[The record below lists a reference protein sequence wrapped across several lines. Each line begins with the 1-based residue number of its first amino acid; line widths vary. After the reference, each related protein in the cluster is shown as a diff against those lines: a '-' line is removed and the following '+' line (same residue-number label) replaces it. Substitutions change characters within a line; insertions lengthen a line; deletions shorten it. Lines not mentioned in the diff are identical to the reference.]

1 MLVAAEGAAAV
12 VLLVDAGLQEA
23 KTGRLARKGQA
34 RVQRSPTVQVSV
46 AEAAGA
52 VEGVVGE
59 AGKATLPA
67 DRGSMTGM
75 MPLDGGMPQHKR
87 HTVQQ
92 AGLDTGCLAAF
103 SVCSLCFSQRISTA
117 QRHGKG
123 CSQASFDP
131 SLLFLLQPSCLIGMS
146 RRSVTALAKATGVLK
161 LRRSPSTPSAPLHCK
176 CL

>member
-75 MPLDGGMPQHKR
+75 MPLDGGM
-87 HTVQQ
+87 
-92 AGLDTGCLAAF
+92 
-103 SVCSLCFSQRISTA
+103 
-117 QRHGKG
+117 
-123 CSQASFDP
+123 
-131 SLLFLLQPSCLIGMS
+131 S

-161 LRRSPSTPSAPLHCK
+161 LRRSPMWKRQLACQRTRQLPQLKKLPLQLTSQRQSSLK
-176 CL
+176 QSLRDPRRLKGKR